1 MHDHLAPY
9 LTGSWMPR
17 ESIALR
23 RMRDGRE
30 AHLMVERSQDDC
42 EEGSEDR
49 IRPLLGEV
57 SQSMKYFPCTDEDLS
72 SLPSIH
78 KENSRPSDSC
88 L

>member
-1 MHDHLAPY
+1 
-9 LTGSWMPR
+9 MPR
-17 ESIALR
+17 ESIMLR
-23 RMRDGRE
+23 KMRDGRE
-30 AHLMVERSQDDC
+30 AHLRVERRQNDC

-49 IRPLLGEV
+49 ICPLLGEV
-57 SQSMKYFPCTDEDLS
+57 SQPMQCFPRTDEDLS

>member
-1 MHDHLAPY
+1 M
-9 LTGSWMPR
+9 
-17 ESIALR
+17 E
-23 RMRDGRE
+23 
-30 AHLMVERSQDDC
+30 ERSQNDC

-49 IRPLLGEV
+49 ICPLLGEV

>member
-1 MHDHLAPY
+1 MHGHLAPY

-17 ESIALR
+17 ESITLR
-23 RMRDGRE
+23 KMRDGRE

-57 SQSMKYFPCTDEDLS
+57 SQSMKYFPHTDEDLS